1 MAEGPIKELGRE
13 EAKRLIVQL
22 MVSGELAPDSPVS
35 ERSLAERLNL
45 GRTPVREA
53 LHDLRRDGLIGI
65 EPTRGSHVRRLG
77 LDDLREI
84 FEVRYALEALAAVMA
99 ATRGPTPRLA
109 ELHNAFADFSGDGLD
124 EAQAHY
130 YRRIG
135 HELHGEIV
143 TAARN
148 TLLSRQYSQVRLM
161 IEVSLSLTKDQE
173 ASRVQSTIAEHLAI
187 AAAILDRDPMGAQN
201 AMRAHLREGH
211 LTRMRIL
218 TEMPP
223 FSLDESFAALA
234 QTRPPAG
241 RPN

>member
-1 MAEGPIKELGRE
+1 MADGPTKALGRE
-13 EAKRLIVQL
+13 EAKRLIVGL
-22 MVSGELAPDSPVS
+22 MVSGELLPDSPVS

-84 FEVRYALEALAAVMA
+84 FEVRYALEALAAAMA
-99 ATRGPTPRLA
+99 ATRGPTARLC
-109 ELHNAFADFSGDGLD
+109 ELHNAFSDFSGDTLDDD
-124 EAQAHY
+124 EAAY

-135 HELHGEIV
+135 HELHSEIV
-143 TAARN
+143 AAARN
-148 TLLSRQYSQVRLM
+148 TLLSRQYEQVRLM
-161 IEVSLSLTKDQE
+161 IEISLSLTRDQE
-173 ASRVQSTIAEHLAI
+173 ASRVRSTISEHLAI
-187 AAAILDRDPMGAQN
+187 SSAILARDPVAAQT
-201 AMRAHLREGH
+201 AMQAHLREGH

-223 FSLDESFAALA
+223 FSLAEPFAVAT
-234 QTRPPAG
+234 QTAARPP
-241 RPN
+241 N